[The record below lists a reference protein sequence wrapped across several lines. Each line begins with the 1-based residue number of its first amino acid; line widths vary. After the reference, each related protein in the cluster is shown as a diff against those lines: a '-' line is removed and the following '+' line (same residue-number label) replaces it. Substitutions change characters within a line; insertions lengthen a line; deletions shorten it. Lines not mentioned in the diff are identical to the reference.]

1 MCLVWLDREGRTV
14 VAGAVF
20 PENERVSFSGW
31 RDGVCVCGESGS
43 GAGTRTEGNKKSS
56 GVWRWWKSEPSRD
69 VGAHSETLAVGL

>member
-43 GAGTRTEGNKKSS
+43 GVRRGIKK
-56 GVWRWWKSEPSRD
+56 VVACRWWKSEPSRD

>member
-31 RDGVCVCGESGS
+31 RDGVCVVRV
-43 GAGTRTEGNKKSS
+43 GAALGRVRRGIKK
-56 GVWRWWKSEPSRD
+56 VVACRWWKSETSRD